1 MLFYGSVSGASDD
14 GLNCAVMLEVLEIL
28 SRSKTPLK
36 HNVIFLFN
44 GAEEGLLQVK
54 DSSHEISFFYH
65 STGLRNVDMQFQ
77 T

>member
-1 MLFYGSVSGASDD
+1 MLFSGSLAGGSDD

-44 GAEEGLLQVK
+44 GAEESMLQVRYCVQ
-54 DSSHEISFFYH
+54 EISFF
-65 STGLRNVDMQFQ
+65 TTALV
-77 T
+77 

>member
-1 MLFYGSVSGASDD
+1 MLFSGSVSGASDD

-44 GAEEGLLQVK
+44 GAEESVLQVR
-54 DSSHEISFFYH
+54 DSSQEIGFF
-65 STGLRNVDMQFQ
+65 TTALV
-77 T
+77 